1 MELMTGQFLGKSGV
15 RISPLCL
22 GTMSFGNE
30 ASPEISAELFHL
42 ALEAGINVFDTADV
56 YSGGESERILGGLV
70 SECRDEVVLA
80 TKAYFPTNSDRNARG
95 LSRYHIVRAVEASL
109 KRLNTDRI
117 DVYYLHRHDDA
128 TDIEETWRA
137 IDDLVRAGKI
147 LYPAISNFSAWQG
160 MKAIGLCQARGF
172 APPICFQPMY
182 NLAKRQAEVE
192 ILPMCAHEKIGVM
205 PYSPTGGGLLTGKY
219 GSSRRPESGRLVESK
234 MYGVRYGDS
243 SNFELA
249 EKFSAFAQERGF
261 EPAALAIA
269 WVAAHPA
276 VSAPIVGT
284 RSPEH
289 LRTAISSM
297 DIDMSY
303 DSELY
308 REVAALSVTPPPATD
323 RNEEVSAH
331 NFGSR

>member
-1 MELMTGQFLGKSGV
+1 MAGQFLGKSGV
-15 RISPLCL
+15 RVSPLCL

-30 ASPEISAELFHL
+30 ASPEVSAQLFRI
-42 ALEAGINVFDTADV
+42 ARESGINIFDTADV
-56 YSGGESERILGGLV
+56 YSAGESERILGKLIAD
-70 SECRDEVVLA
+70 CRDEIVLA
-80 TKAYFPTNSDRNARG
+80 TKAYFPTGPDRNARG

-109 KRLNTDRI
+109 KRLNTEYI
-117 DVYYLHRHDDA
+117 DIFYLHRHDDETA
-128 TDIEETWRA
+128 IEETWRA

-147 LYPAISNFSAWQG
+147 LYPALSNFSAWQG
-160 MKAIGLCQARGF
+160 MKATSLCRSRGW
-172 APPICFQPMY
+172 AAPICFQPMY

-192 ILPMCAHEKIGVM
+192 ILPMCLNEEIGVM

-219 GSSRRPESGRLVESK
+219 GATRRPDSGRLLDSK
-234 MYGVRYGDS
+234 MYEVRYGS
-243 SNFELA
+243 QSNFELA
-249 EKFSAFAQERGF
+249 ERFTALSEKYGH

-284 RSPEH
+284 RSPAH
-289 LRTAISSM
+289 LQVAIGSL
-297 DIDMSY
+297 DIELTY

-308 REVAALSVTPPPATD
+308 REIASLSTTPPPATD

>member
-1 MELMTGQFLGKSGV
+1 MDGQFLGKSGV
-15 RISPLCL
+15 HISPLCL

-42 ALEAGINVFDTADV
+42 AREAGINIFDTADV
-56 YSGGESERILGGLV
+56 YSGGESERILGELV

-80 TKAYFPTNSDRNARG
+80 TKGYFPTSSDRNARG

-109 KRLNTDRI
+109 KRLRTDHI
-117 DVYYLHRHDDA
+117 DIYYLHRHDDE
-128 TDIEETWRA
+128 TDIEETFRA

-160 MKAIGLCQARGF
+160 MKSIGLCRARSW

-192 ILPMCAHEKIGVM
+192 ILPMCKSENIGVM

-219 GSSRRPESGRLVESK
+219 GSSRRPPSGRLVESK
-234 MYGVRYGDS
+234 MYGIRYGDS

-249 EKFSAFAQERGF
+249 EKFSAVAKERGF

-276 VSAPIVGT
+276 VTAPIVGT
-284 RSPEH
+284 RSPDH
-289 LRTAISSM
+289 LRTALSAM
-297 DIDMSY
+297 DIDIAY

-308 REVAALSVTPPPATD
+308 REVSALSDTPSPATD
-323 RNEEVSAH
+323 RNEEVSEH